1 VFGAKVRW
9 AASLTSERG
18 FDLVFAFGCAINK
31 PLVFG
36 AKVRW
41 SGELGSASKDVPR
54 VVGSER
60 QIPVGRTGFTVDP
73 QVEICG
79 SGEHST

>member
-1 VFGAKVRW
+1 MPKFDGL
-9 AASLTSERG
+9 ASLASERG

-36 AKVRW
+36 AKVQW
-41 SGELGSASKDVPR
+41 AGELGSASKDVPR

-60 QIPVGRTGFTVDP
+60 QIPVAVPGLR
-73 QVEICG
+73 
-79 SGEHST
+79 